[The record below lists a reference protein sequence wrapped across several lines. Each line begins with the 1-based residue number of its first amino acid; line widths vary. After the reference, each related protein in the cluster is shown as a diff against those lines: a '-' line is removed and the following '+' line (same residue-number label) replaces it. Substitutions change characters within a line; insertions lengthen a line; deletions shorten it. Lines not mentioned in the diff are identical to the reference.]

1 MATEELKAEKL
12 AKEHRSISVAEFFE
26 RNKHLLGF
34 SNNTKSLIT
43 CVREAVDNSLD
54 ACEDARILPKIY
66 VELTETDEDIFKL
79 IIEDNGPGI
88 KRTSIPKIF
97 AKLLYGSKFNLK
109 QSRGQQGIGISAS
122 VLYAQLSTGHPVKIY
137 SRIGDGNTHIFK
149 LHINVQKNEP
159 EIISDKTLDADGR
172 GTRVELIV
180 RGRYVKGKQ
189 SIEEYLKQTA
199 IMNPCA
205 QIVFVD
211 PEGQQFEFS
220 RAVDTLPVE
229 AKSIKIHPYGLEL
242 GVLMRML
249 KNTEARTISS
259 FFMTEF
265 SRVGHNSAVQICTK
279 AGLEPKLKP
288 KRIDRIRAEAL
299 FKAIRKVKIQAP
311 QTDCLSP
318 VGEDAIKKG
327 LKKEM
332 NPEFISVVSRPP
344 TVYSGHPFQIEVG
357 LGYGGDLDK
366 EGPIHLLRF
375 ANKVPLIYEQS
386 ACAITR
392 AVLKSSWKRY
402 GIQQSRNSFPT
413 GPLAVVIHI
422 ASVWVPY
429 TSEGKEAIAS
439 YNEIIKEV
447 NLAIQDAARK
457 LKTYL
462 SKKTKAKD
470 AEARKKT
477 FQRYG
482 SEIVDAL
489 ASLTGL
495 PKERISD
502 SFNVL
507 LSEKMKSFEVDLTDT
522 GKGVEVQ
529 GEYIT
534 GLSSKT
540 VSAETETIET
550 EVVADNIDTDQ
561 LDSEDENRKGDD

>member
-1 MATEELKAEKL
+1 MNEVNEMTEELEANKL

-66 VELTETDEDIFKL
+66 IELTEIDEDVFRI

-88 KRTSIPKIF
+88 KRSNIPKIF

-109 QSRGQQGIGISAS
+109 QSRGQQGIGISAA
-122 VLYAQLSTGHPVKIY
+122 VLYAQLSTGHSTKIY
-137 SRIGDGNTHIFK
+137 SRIGDGDTHIFK
-149 LHINVQKNEP
+149 LRINVQKNDP
-159 EIISDKTLDADGR
+159 EIISDKTVEADGR
-172 GTRVELIV
+172 GTRIELIV
-180 RGRYVKGKQ
+180 RGRYVKGRQ
-189 SIEEYLKQTA
+189 SIEEYIKQTA
-199 IMNPCA
+199 IMNPSA

-220 RAVDTLPVE
+220 RVVDTLPVE

-249 KNTEARTISS
+249 KNTDAKSLTS
-259 FFMTEF
+259 FFTTEF
-265 SRVGHNSAVQICTK
+265 SRIGHSTAVQICAK
-279 AGLEPKLKP
+279 AGLDTRMKP
-288 KRIDRIRAEAL
+288 KRLQRNDAESI
-299 FKAIRKVKIQAP
+299 FKAIKKVKIQAP
-311 QTDCLSP
+311 PTDCLSP
-318 VGEDAIKKG
+318 VGEEAIKKG

-344 TVYSGHPFQIEVG
+344 TVYSGYPFQIEVG
-357 LGYGGDLDK
+357 LGYGGNLDK
-366 EGPIHLLRF
+366 EGPIQLLRF

-402 GIQQSRNSFPT
+402 GIQQSRNSFPS

-429 TSEGKEAIAS
+429 TSEGKEAIAP
-439 YNEIIKEV
+439 YDKIMKEV

-457 LKTYL
+457 LKHYL
-462 SKKTKAKD
+462 SKKTKVRD

-477 FQRYG
+477 FIRYG
-482 SEIVDAL
+482 SEIVEAL
-489 ASLTGL
+489 AGLTGY
-495 PKERISD
+495 PPERIEQ
-502 SFNVL
+502 SFNIL
-507 LSEKMKSFEVDLTDT
+507 LDEKMKTFEVDLTQV

-529 GEYIT
+529 EEYIT
-534 GLSSKT
+534 GIGAKVHT
-540 VSAETETIET
+540 VEPEAG
-550 EVVADNIDTDQ
+550 NDTD
-561 LDSEDENRKGDD
+561 EDNNLMENGDN